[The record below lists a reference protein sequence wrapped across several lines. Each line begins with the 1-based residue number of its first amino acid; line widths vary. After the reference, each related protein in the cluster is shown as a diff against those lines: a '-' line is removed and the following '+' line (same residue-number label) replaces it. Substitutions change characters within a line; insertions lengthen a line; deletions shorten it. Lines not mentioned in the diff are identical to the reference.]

1 MTQRRQPCLI
11 LQRSRL
17 AWGMVTWL
25 MLSASAVAQF
35 GSNIN
40 ICTPPAPPTIS
51 ATPTVVTTCTG
62 AGIQAAID
70 SAGRNEDIHVTFDC
84 GGAATITI
92 TNPLVLNDQDI
103 LLDGGGNITLDGG
116 GTSRILED
124 PNVGIQASGHYAN
137 DIILRD
143 IRITNA
149 RGPAAVG
156 SKDGNARGGALR
168 FGGPDTRVFI
178 INSTLENNNTRS
190 QTDEDNQGGA
200 VFVGNAFETVII
212 GSVFSNNRAGSGGA
226 FGGIATGLQVYNS
239 RFTGNQ
245 ATDNTSGGIVRGHG
259 GALHLDGV
267 RNNFNPNS
275 NRDVN
280 ICGSTFSGNTAV
292 RGGGA
297 IKSTV
302 SDGQG
307 TKLTISD
314 SSFVNNRLV
323 NVPPTEGHGGAL
335 YHIEDDAAAGTG
347 DDLEIRNSTFENNY
361 AYRQGGAAWILIRG
375 NGNITNST
383 FASNR
388 ASQSGTNRVGQ
399 GGGLLIN
406 RGNISIRSSTFANN
420 FATFQGGALF
430 AGNNSN
436 VTLTN
441 SLFVDNVL
449 DPNHTNPATSD
460 FQGYHTNRT
469 LTGSGNL
476 QFPREKPGV
485 GNAIN
490 NIITN
495 PEPLFDDPLLQ
506 ALADNGGST
515 RTFALG
521 DGSAAINAGVAGC
534 PATDQR
540 GETRV
545 DACDIGAFEYQ
556 GTLSSPTITGTPDTT
571 VNADTAYSFV
581 PLADDPDNDP
591 LTFSITN
598 EPTWATFDT
607 ATGELSGTP
616 ALSDIGVTTGI
627 VITVEAGGETASL
640 PAFDIEV
647 VNPNA
652 PTIAGTPDTTVTSGA
667 AYTFT
672 PTANDADNAPSP
684 LTFNITNKPAWA
696 TFDTGT
702 GELSGT
708 PALVDVGITTG
719 IVITVTDGASDASLP
734 AFDLTVTDG
743 NTPTISGTPSTTIQ
757 VGNAFTFTPTAS
769 DPNGDTL
776 TFSIVN
782 TPTWATFNTA
792 TGQLSGTPAEVDVGV
807 TNGVEISVSD
817 GTNTAVLTPFSITVT
832 NPVSASTLTFSLGAA
847 SPSSIMPIPGATN
860 VPVLQVVATATGDTA
875 TLTVLTVSLG
885 QADRNLSSINTIKL
899 YRDNNANGRVDAGEP
914 LLATAIPPTPTTA
927 TTPLALTLNSP
938 VTVPVGSPVT
948 LLITYDLGV
957 LP

>member
-1 MTQRRQPCLI
+1 
-11 LQRSRL
+11 
-17 AWGMVTWL
+17 

-143 IRITNA
+143 IRIANA

-200 VFVGNAFETVII
+200 LFVGNAFETVII

-495 PEPLFDDPLLQ
+495 PKPLFDDPLLQ

-607 ATGELSGTP
+607 A
-616 ALSDIGVTTGI
+616 
-627 VITVEAGGETASL
+627 
-640 PAFDIEV
+640 
-647 VNPNA
+647 
-652 PTIAGTPDTTVTSGA
+652 
-667 AYTFT
+667 
-672 PTANDADNAPSP
+672 
-684 LTFNITNKPAWA
+684 
-696 TFDTGT
+696 T

-899 YRDNNANGRVDAGEP
+899 YRDNNANGRVDANEP